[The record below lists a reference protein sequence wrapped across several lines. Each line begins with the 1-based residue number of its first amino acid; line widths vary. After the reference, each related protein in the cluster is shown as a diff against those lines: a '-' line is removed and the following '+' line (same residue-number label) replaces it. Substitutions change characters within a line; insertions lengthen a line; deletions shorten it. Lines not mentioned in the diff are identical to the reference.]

1 MRTRVER
8 TEDSGMAP
16 YERFDAWQM
25 AHRMALLIYKATEA
39 WPKEERFALT
49 IQVRRAA
56 LSVPTNIAEGAAK
69 RGYREF
75 RRFLDIALGSLSEL
89 TYLLRF
95 SRDLGLLTTQ
105 SWLELEAVRDEA
117 GKLTWQLYRKLRR
130 ETHHQP

>member
-1 MRTRVER
+1 MKNGVESR
-8 TEDSGMAP
+8 PRSGMAP
-16 YERFDAWQM
+16 YERFDAWRM
-25 AHRMALLIYKATEA
+25 AHKMAVLTYKATEA
-39 WPKEERFALT
+39 WPKDERFGLT

-95 SRDLGLLTTQ
+95 SRDLGLLTTA
-105 SWLELEAVRDEA
+105 SWAELEAVRDEA
-117 GKLTWQLYRKLRR
+117 GSSPGSSTAGSGER
-130 ETHHQP
+130 P